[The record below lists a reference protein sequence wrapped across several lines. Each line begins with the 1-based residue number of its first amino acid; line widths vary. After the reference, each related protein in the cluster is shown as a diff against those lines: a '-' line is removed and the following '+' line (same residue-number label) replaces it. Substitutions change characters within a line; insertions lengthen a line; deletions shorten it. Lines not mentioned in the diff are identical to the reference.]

1 MIITSNS
8 AELNKSGNIDLIY
21 SIDAGTR
28 YIINKIVTNVDPT
41 FDKNL
46 FFDLE
51 KNYKELI
58 GDYYSPFKIKKII
71 DGLDNLIERNNIQFV
86 EYNVE
91 EEIVGENIGIKINIF
106 EGEKVLVERIN
117 IIGNSVTNEDVIRSE
132 MIIDEG
138 DPFTEIVLDKSV
150 LI

>member
-28 YIINKIVTNVDPT
+28 YTINKIVSNVDPT

-51 KNYKELI
+51 KNYKKLI
-58 GDYYSPFKIKKII
+58 GDY
-71 DGLDNLIERNNIQFV
+71 
-86 EYNVE
+86 
-91 EEIVGENIGIKINIF
+91 
-106 EGEKVLVERIN
+106 
-117 IIGNSVTNEDVIRSE
+117 
-132 MIIDEG
+132 
-138 DPFTEIVLDKSV
+138 
-150 LI
+150 